1 MLTEIVRPLVRTQIR
16 LLANSTSTRQ
26 TLVQTI
32 GRWLSYLGVEA
43 HVTQLESDSD
53 QIQVALRVKKPT
65 TCDPKDWEKIIENIN
80 GEGSNSCD
88 SSGLTYQQISPKQ
101 QMKLQRI
108 LAYMIQVEQPE
119 LDRDWE
125 QVFPL
130 LQNLDLDP
138 ELLAGIRSALKIPQS
153 LDRLIEGLEPDVAAL
168 ALEKAVG
175 IALLDRRVNPG
186 EDQALSGLLEAMKR
200 SDYLMESV
208 EKC

>member
-16 LLANSTSTRQ
+16 LLANSSSTRQ

-65 TCDPKDWEKIIENIN
+65 TCDPKDWEKIIENIDGDGN
-80 GEGSNSCD
+80 NSSNN
-88 SSGLTYQQISPKQ
+88 GLTYQQISPKQ
-101 QMKLQRI
+101 QVKLQRL
-108 LAYMIQVEQPE
+108 LAYMIQVEQP
-119 LDRDWE
+119 DSQRNWE
-125 QVFPL
+125 EVFPL
-130 LQNLDLDP
+130 LQNLGLDP

-153 LDRLIEGLEPDVAAL
+153 LDRLIEGLEPDVAAI

-175 IALLDRRVNPG
+175 IALLDRRVNPN
-186 EDQALSGLLEAMKR
+186 EDLALSGLLEAMKR
-200 SDYLMESV
+200 SECFS
-208 EKC
+208 E

>member
-16 LLANSTSTRQ
+16 LLANSSSTRQ

-65 TCDPKDWEKIIENIN
+65 SCDPKDWEKIIENIDCDGN
-80 GEGSNSCD
+80 NSSN
-88 SSGLTYQQISPKQ
+88 SGLTYQQISPKQ
-101 QMKLQRI
+101 QVKLQRL
-108 LAYMIQVEQPE
+108 LAYMIQVEQP
-119 LDRDWE
+119 DSQRNWE
-125 QVFPL
+125 EVFGL

-138 ELLAGIRSALKIPQS
+138 ELLAGIKSALKIPQS

-175 IALLDRRVNPG
+175 IALLDRRVNPN
-186 EDQALSGLLEAMKR
+186 EDLALSGLLEAMKR
-200 SDYLMESV
+200 SECFS
-208 EKC
+208 E